1 MVWPGFLTAGICLA
15 LELSG
20 GFASALQS
28 GSNQS
33 LALGVF
39 VSLSLIAYLLGI
51 VLWFRWVYQIHRFLR
66 CIDSSYPI
74 SPGKAA
80 GYQFIPFFSRYWDF
94 KWTNRISDFV
104 RRNAPGTKMS
114 KGWLGLWLMF
124 ASLMLLF
131 DKGLEL
137 FALFAISAY
146 LARKINRVP
155 SIGLMTFAAAAQ
167 SGVRY
172 ARIGPPRYAR
182 IGQPGAP
189 SISAFPPPPVD
200 PVTAAAWDLRMA
212 REWKLPVSSGIGAA
226 FGFLMCYGFWF
237 LLKTIEK
244 EGAMWEGLATEAF
257 KILLVAAVLFFYLEP
272 LSDKLLTTFHV
283 LEGHHAVKNF
293 WKKIFHFG
301 VIVVIVN
308 VAHSLLERAAQ
319 QTSGA
324 SVASVGI
331 LLTLFFGGM
340 TYLWICGAPKRL
352 RDAVVLVGPGT
363 ALLLMLGAV
372 VVAEAKP
379 FEEKLSETA
388 SRITAIRDFKGLKN
402 FQGEIQ
408 DKLKD
413 APSGANQ
420 LARDIVPKI
429 EDQSERNGIK
439 GTVVLGSA
447 LFVALAGFIAMRK
460 KLGPVAVA
468 GTVFG
473 ASLLSAAI
481 LAMLIPYPKRDG
493 FYIVTT
499 LWSAFWWCLGMLAF
513 YDHDIFHSGP
523 ELTLTTEERS
533 ETQFTPAVWLAS
545 SLILAGLIVAAYIFR
560 PQTEAD
566 PATTSTSL
574 ISSDPFADAT
584 SPITFTATISD
595 QGIGAPSGI
604 VNFYADGN
612 LKPLGTG
619 VLSNRA
625 ASFTASGLPA
635 GTHLITARYLG
646 DKHFTS
652 STSGAWRQEITQRE
666 LAQSNIARVLSPPS
680 LSEAIASP
688 IVIPEKTPIYVANV
702 PPIDS
707 NIAKPSEPIIATLA
721 APIVVD
727 GRVVAQKGSMAIL
740 GVSDI
745 DRDGS
750 LNGKPALTIHLVKL
764 QISGQIYEPS
774 VGLRMQGTAFGPA
787 GRVYIPSATIL
798 TFNLRSPITTDVPR
812 SSSARTR

>member
-1 MVWPGFLTAGICLA
+1 
-15 LELSG
+15 LELTG
-20 GFASALQS
+20 GFVSALQS
-28 GSNQS
+28 GSNKS
-33 LALGVF
+33 LALVVF
-39 VSLSLIAYLLGI
+39 VSLSLIAFLVGM
-51 VLWFRWVYQIHRFLR
+51 VLWFRWVYQIHNFLR
-66 CIDSSYPI
+66 TIDPSYPV
-74 SPGKAA
+74 SPGKAV

-104 RRNAPGTKMS
+104 RRGAPGTKMS

-124 ASLMLLF
+124 ASLLLMF
-131 DKGLEL
+131 DRSLEL
-137 FALFAISAY
+137 FALFGISAY

-155 SIGLMTFAAAAQ
+155 SIGLMTFAATAQ
-167 SGVRY
+167 PGVRY
-172 ARIGPPRYAR
+172 AQIGPPRYAR
-182 IGQPGAP
+182 IGQPGA
-189 SISAFPPPPVD
+189 SSVSAFPPAPVD
-200 PVTAAAWDLRMA
+200 PVTAAAWDLHMT
-212 REWKLPVSSGIGAA
+212 REWKLPVSAGIGAA

-244 EGAMWEGLATEAF
+244 EGGMWEGLGAEAF
-257 KILLVAAVLFFYLEP
+257 KILLVAAVLYFYLEP

-283 LEGHHAVKNF
+283 VEEHHAAKVF

-301 VIVVIVN
+301 VIVVIVD

-352 RDAVVLVGPGT
+352 RDAIVLVGPGT
-363 ALLLMLGAV
+363 VLLLMLGAV
-372 VVAEAKP
+372 VVAEARP

-388 SRITAIRDFKGLKN
+388 SRITAIRDFQELKS
-402 FQGEIQ
+402 FRGEIT
-408 DKLKD
+408 DKFKD

-420 LARDIVPKI
+420 LAQDIVPRF
-429 EDQSERNGIK
+429 EDQNERNGIT

-447 LFVALAGFIAMRK
+447 LFVALAGFIAMRN
-460 KLGPVAVA
+460 KLGPLAVA
-468 GTVFG
+468 GTVFA
-473 ASLLSAAI
+473 ASLLSAAT
-481 LAMLIPYPKRDG
+481 LVMLIPHPQKDG
-493 FYIVTT
+493 FYIVIT

-533 ETQFTPAVWLAS
+533 ETQFTPAVWLVS
-545 SLILAGLIVAAYIFR
+545 SLILVGLIAAAYIFR
-560 PQTEAD
+560 PQPEAD

-574 ISSDPFADAT
+574 ISSDPVAEAT
-584 SPITFTATISD
+584 SPVTFTATISD
-595 QGIGAPSGI
+595 QGAGAPSGV

-612 LKPLGTG
+612 PKPLGTS

-625 ASFTASGLPA
+625 ASFTASGLPT
-635 GTHLITARYLG
+635 GTHLITARYSG
-646 DKHFTS
+646 DENFSS
-652 STSGAWRQEITQRE
+652 STSAAWRQEVIQPH
-666 LAQSNIARVLSPPS
+666 LAKWNIPGPPSPHS
-680 LSEAIASP
+680 LSEGTASP
-688 IVIPEKTPIYVANV
+688 IVIPQKTPIYVANI
-702 PPIDS
+702 PAIDS
-707 NIAKPSEPIIATLA
+707 NIAQPSEPIIATLA

-745 DRDGS
+745 DRNGS
-750 LNGKPALTIHLVKL
+750 LNGKPALTIHLMKL
-764 QISGQIYEPS
+764 QISGQIYEPG
-774 VGLRMQGTAFGPA
+774 VGLRMQGTAFGSA

-798 TFNLRSPITTDVPR
+798 TFNLRAPITTDIPR
-812 SSSARTR
+812 SSSAGNR